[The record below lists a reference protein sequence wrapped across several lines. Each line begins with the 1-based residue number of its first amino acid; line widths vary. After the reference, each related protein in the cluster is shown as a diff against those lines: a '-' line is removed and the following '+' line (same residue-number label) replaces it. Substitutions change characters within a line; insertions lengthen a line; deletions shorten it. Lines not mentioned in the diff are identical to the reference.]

1 MLKSVV
7 IFISGN
13 GSNLQCVIDRL
24 HRSKLDIKLVVSNRK
39 KAYGLTRAAES
50 DIPTLYMPYIKSR
63 MDRID
68 YDVQLADAV
77 LERVPDLKYIFCLG
91 WMHILSAEFI
101 DKFPP
106 KTLINL
112 HPAPPGRFPGR
123 DAVAAAFE
131 YYQKN
136 PSNYMNTGVMVH
148 YVTPEVDVGEVIDT
162 ITVPIYKTDTIET
175 LRYRIGYMEKE
186 VLLKALK
193 KVIYF

>member
-1 MLKSVV
+1 
-7 IFISGN
+7 
-13 GSNLQCVIDRL
+13 
-24 HRSKLDIKLVVSNRK
+24 
-39 KAYGLTRAAES
+39 
-50 DIPTLYMPYIKSR
+50 

-101 DKFPP
+101 DKFL

-123 DAVAAAFE
+123 DAVAAARVLPE
-131 YYQKN
+131 V
-136 PSNYMNTGVMVH
+136 SNYMNTGVMVH

-175 LRYRIGYMEKE
+175 LRYVLGIWKK